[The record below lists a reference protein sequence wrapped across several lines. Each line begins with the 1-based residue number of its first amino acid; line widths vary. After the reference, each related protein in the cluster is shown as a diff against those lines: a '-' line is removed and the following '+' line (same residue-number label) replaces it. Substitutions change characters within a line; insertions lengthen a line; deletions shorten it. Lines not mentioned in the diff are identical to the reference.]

1 MTALDKKIN
10 QLAARH
16 RWNVTPVHDRFIPCY
31 SIVPMDR
38 QERDRIKATLD
49 RCKGLKVK
57 VEQVFSP
64 YAWACTIY
72 VLIWQSG
79 KHSRS
84 AAALNGPSSTPT
96 LKRTTSTATTAPPQS
111 WQHSTRPQRSERWTC
126 SARCTPHEPPPDAL
140 AGLHR
145 KAAPPHYPGSRR
157 EINRTSTT
165 TNKGERTMKGM
176 TNNQIIMN
184 EAAKLDPATL
194 HAIATAHHTPEQIAA
209 MAANAV
215 TTDENGDEQPATI
228 ADVEIIL
235 AAAEL
240 HTFDYWKK
248 EGKSVKKGE
257 THLIECYLWKYTTR
271 PSKAQREAA
280 EAEGKEAA
288 PAPHFYPT
296 KSHLFSCLQ
305 VHDAKQAPAG
315 RFGSVAAIMEYN
327 KKLAAERKAA
337 KAAAE
342 QAASTP
348 APIITEEHHELPE
361 LVHVDPLPTK
371 KASKPAATKKPA
383 PDVLRK
389 AEREAKAAF
398 LAVPETDRKGQAA
411 ALDAWRK
418 TRKAVED
425 AKQAPAAVAVPDE
438 APVKQLDFESIAA
451 GLLA

>member
-1 MTALDKKIN
+1 
-10 QLAARH
+10 
-16 RWNVTPVHDRFIPCY
+16 
-31 SIVPMDR
+31 
-38 QERDRIKATLD
+38 
-49 RCKGLKVK
+49 
-57 VEQVFSP
+57 
-64 YAWACTIY
+64 
-72 VLIWQSG
+72 
-79 KHSRS
+79 
-84 AAALNGPSSTPT
+84 
-96 LKRTTSTATTAPPQS
+96 
-111 WQHSTRPQRSERWTC
+111 
-126 SARCTPHEPPPDAL
+126 
-140 AGLHR
+140 
-145 KAAPPHYPGSRR
+145 
-157 EINRTSTT
+157 
-165 TNKGERTMKGM
+165 MKGM

-240 HTFDYWKK
+240 HTFDHWKK

-342 QAASTP
+342 QTASAP
-348 APIITEEHHELPE
+348 AEIPAKAEAPAKPATKPA
-361 LVHVDPLPTK
+361 K
-371 KASKPAATKKPA
+371 KASKPAATKPAAKPSAPQKAAQPA
-383 PDVLRK
+383 PDALHK
-389 AEREAKAAF
+389 AERKACAAF

-425 AKQAPAAVAVPDE
+425 AKQTPAAVAVLDE

>member
-1 MTALDKKIN
+1 
-10 QLAARH
+10 
-16 RWNVTPVHDRFIPCY
+16 
-31 SIVPMDR
+31 
-38 QERDRIKATLD
+38 
-49 RCKGLKVK
+49 
-57 VEQVFSP
+57 
-64 YAWACTIY
+64 
-72 VLIWQSG
+72 
-79 KHSRS
+79 
-84 AAALNGPSSTPT
+84 
-96 LKRTTSTATTAPPQS
+96 
-111 WQHSTRPQRSERWTC
+111 
-126 SARCTPHEPPPDAL
+126 
-140 AGLHR
+140 
-145 KAAPPHYPGSRR
+145 
-157 EINRTSTT
+157 
-165 TNKGERTMKGM
+165 M
-176 TNNQIIMN
+176 TNNQIIRN
-184 EAAKLDPATL
+184 EAARLDPATL

-240 HTFDYWKK
+240 HTFDHWKK

-342 QAASTP
+342 QTASTP

-371 KASKPAATKKPA
+371 KATKRTAEKAPAKKAETKPTGPDMEELKNAFVKNYSRLYQTDDDHESGEFYDAVDKFDEMSANDSQFAATVQKFNKYMG
-383 PDVLRK
+383 DLISSD
-389 AEREAKAAF
+389 REAAAF
-398 LAVPETDRKGQAA
+398 VM
-411 ALDAWRK
+411 ALDDLEKAK
-418 TRKAVED
+418 TPEM
-425 AKQAPAAVAVPDE
+425 VPT
-438 APVKQLDFESIAA
+438 VQQLCFA
-451 GLLA
+451 

>member
-1 MTALDKKIN
+1 
-10 QLAARH
+10 
-16 RWNVTPVHDRFIPCY
+16 
-31 SIVPMDR
+31 
-38 QERDRIKATLD
+38 
-49 RCKGLKVK
+49 
-57 VEQVFSP
+57 
-64 YAWACTIY
+64 
-72 VLIWQSG
+72 
-79 KHSRS
+79 
-84 AAALNGPSSTPT
+84 
-96 LKRTTSTATTAPPQS
+96 
-111 WQHSTRPQRSERWTC
+111 
-126 SARCTPHEPPPDAL
+126 
-140 AGLHR
+140 
-145 KAAPPHYPGSRR
+145 
-157 EINRTSTT
+157 
-165 TNKGERTMKGM
+165 MKGM

-240 HTFDYWKK
+240 HTFDHWKK

-271 PSKAQREAA
+271 PSKAQWEAA

-342 QAASTP
+342 QTASTP

-425 AKQAPAAVAVPDE
+425 AKQAPAAVAAPDE

>member
-1 MTALDKKIN
+1 
-10 QLAARH
+10 
-16 RWNVTPVHDRFIPCY
+16 
-31 SIVPMDR
+31 
-38 QERDRIKATLD
+38 
-49 RCKGLKVK
+49 
-57 VEQVFSP
+57 
-64 YAWACTIY
+64 
-72 VLIWQSG
+72 
-79 KHSRS
+79 
-84 AAALNGPSSTPT
+84 
-96 LKRTTSTATTAPPQS
+96 
-111 WQHSTRPQRSERWTC
+111 
-126 SARCTPHEPPPDAL
+126 
-140 AGLHR
+140 
-145 KAAPPHYPGSRR
+145 
-157 EINRTSTT
+157 
-165 TNKGERTMKGM
+165 MKGM

-240 HTFDYWKK
+240 HTFDHWKK

-327 KKLAAERKAA
+327 KKLAAERRDETG
-337 KAAAE
+337 AAA
-342 QAASTP
+342 QTASTK
-348 APIITEEHHELPE
+348 APISTEEHPVCAPQVRAGSLCRFPGCPRIRPQGSGRRAGCLAQDPE
-361 LVHVDPLPTK
+361 GRRG
-371 KASKPAATKKPA
+371 
-383 PDVLRK
+383 RK
-389 AEREAKAAF
+389 AGLR
-398 LAVPETDRKGQAA
+398 R
-411 ALDAWRK
+411 RS
-418 TRKAVED
+418 R
-425 AKQAPAAVAVPDE
+425 
-438 APVKQLDFESIAA
+438 A
-451 GLLA
+451 G

>member
-1 MTALDKKIN
+1 
-10 QLAARH
+10 
-16 RWNVTPVHDRFIPCY
+16 
-31 SIVPMDR
+31 
-38 QERDRIKATLD
+38 
-49 RCKGLKVK
+49 
-57 VEQVFSP
+57 
-64 YAWACTIY
+64 
-72 VLIWQSG
+72 
-79 KHSRS
+79 
-84 AAALNGPSSTPT
+84 
-96 LKRTTSTATTAPPQS
+96 
-111 WQHSTRPQRSERWTC
+111 
-126 SARCTPHEPPPDAL
+126 
-140 AGLHR
+140 
-145 KAAPPHYPGSRR
+145 
-157 EINRTSTT
+157 
-165 TNKGERTMKGM
+165 MKGM

-342 QAASTP
+342 QPASAP
-348 APIITEEHHELPE
+348 AEIPAKAEAPAK
-361 LVHVDPLPTK
+361 PTTKPAK
-371 KASKPAATKKPA
+371 KAAAKPAAKPSAPQKAAQPA
-383 PDVLRK
+383 PDALHK
-389 AEREAKAAF
+389 AERKACAAF

-425 AKQAPAAVAVPDE
+425 AQNAHAAVAVLDE

>member
-1 MTALDKKIN
+1 
-10 QLAARH
+10 
-16 RWNVTPVHDRFIPCY
+16 
-31 SIVPMDR
+31 
-38 QERDRIKATLD
+38 
-49 RCKGLKVK
+49 
-57 VEQVFSP
+57 
-64 YAWACTIY
+64 
-72 VLIWQSG
+72 
-79 KHSRS
+79 
-84 AAALNGPSSTPT
+84 
-96 LKRTTSTATTAPPQS
+96 
-111 WQHSTRPQRSERWTC
+111 
-126 SARCTPHEPPPDAL
+126 
-140 AGLHR
+140 
-145 KAAPPHYPGSRR
+145 
-157 EINRTSTT
+157 
-165 TNKGERTMKGM
+165 MKGM

-342 QAASTP
+342 QAASAPAEIPAKAETP
-348 APIITEEHHELPE
+348 AKPATKPA
-361 LVHVDPLPTK
+361 K
-371 KASKPAATKKPA
+371 KASKPATPKAATKPTAQPSAPQKAAQPA
-383 PDVLRK
+383 PDALHK
-389 AEREAKAAF
+389 AERKACAAF

>member
-64 YAWACTIY
+64 YAWTCTIY
-72 VLIWQSG
+72 VFDLAEWNAQ
-79 KHSRS
+79 
-84 AAALNGPSSTPT
+84 
-96 LKRTTSTATTAPPQS
+96 Q
-111 WQHSTRPQRSERWTC
+111 ER
-126 SARCTPHEPPPDAL
+126 
-140 AGLHR
+140 
-145 KAAPPHYPGSRR
+145 SRR
-157 EINRTSTT
+157 EIT
-165 TNKGERTMKGM
+165 TNTNTTSKGERTMKGM

-371 KASKPAATKKPA
+371 KASKPATTKKPA

-425 AKQAPAAVAVPDE
+425 AKQAPAAVAAPDE

>member
-1 MTALDKKIN
+1 
-10 QLAARH
+10 
-16 RWNVTPVHDRFIPCY
+16 
-31 SIVPMDR
+31 
-38 QERDRIKATLD
+38 
-49 RCKGLKVK
+49 
-57 VEQVFSP
+57 
-64 YAWACTIY
+64 
-72 VLIWQSG
+72 
-79 KHSRS
+79 
-84 AAALNGPSSTPT
+84 
-96 LKRTTSTATTAPPQS
+96 
-111 WQHSTRPQRSERWTC
+111 
-126 SARCTPHEPPPDAL
+126 
-140 AGLHR
+140 
-145 KAAPPHYPGSRR
+145 
-157 EINRTSTT
+157 
-165 TNKGERTMKGM
+165 MKGM

-240 HTFDYWKK
+240 HTFDHWKK

-342 QAASTP
+342 QTASTP
-348 APIITEEHHELPE
+348 APIITEERHELPE
-361 LVHVDPLPTK
+361 LVHASPLPTK
-371 KASKPAATKKPA
+371 KAAKKASKPTAPKSAKKPAATKSAPQKSAQPA
-383 PDVLRK
+383 PDALRTAQQ
-389 AEREAKAAF
+389 AERKAKAAF

-425 AKQAPAAVAVPDE
+425 AKQTPAAVAAPDE